1 MWRSESCSKE
11 FDEKTTAIEVRF
23 GYVDSEE
30 AAKSKD
36 QYMAFNTDTAW
47 APLCDECATAYIKGE
62 K

>member
-1 MWRSESCSKE
+1 MWKCERCGKKFGEG
-11 FDEKTTAIEVRF
+11 TMAVEVRF

-30 AAKSKD
+30 VAKSKD

-47 APLCDECATAYIKGE
+47 APLCDECATAYIKGG

>member
-1 MWRSESCSKE
+1 M
-11 FDEKTTAIEVRF
+11 AVEVRF

-30 AAKSKD
+30 VAKSKD